1 MHVTIL
7 HPHPIHSKDVL
18 FTALALL
25 GIEVDIVFAAR
36 FSILRTA
43 SEQPVGSSY
52 RSFFLSEGSFESL
65 PQVRTAMRAVK
76 VFEECCPDVVIICG
90 YSYLPTWTVLAWA
103 KACRKPVVLWFQSNV
118 FDHPRL
124 RVKEA
129 IKSVFVRACDV
140 AHVYGKSNREYLERL
155 GVKHSAIFE
164 KKATMDCEM
173 FLAKRASFHKG
184 FRRFVYVGRFAQ
196 EKNLPRL
203 LEAFCILRDT
213 EHAELVLVGH
223 GPEEAALR
231 SKVRVLNLDDSI
243 TFAGAKTQVEVS
255 QALAECDCLVLP
267 SLSEPWG
274 LVANEALCTG
284 IPIIVSD
291 RCGCAADLV
300 TQDTGWL
307 VEAEDTQK
315 LAEAMAAVC
324 RLPIQ
329 HLEKMGEAAVKMV
342 CDYSPEACAHRIIG
356 NLEDILQSKG
366 TAR

>member
-1 MHVTIL
+1 
-7 HPHPIHSKDVL
+7 
-18 FTALALL
+18 
-25 GIEVDIVFAAR
+25 
-36 FSILRTA
+36 
-43 SEQPVGSSY
+43 
-52 RSFFLSEGSFESL
+52 
-65 PQVRTAMRAVK
+65 
-76 VFEECCPDVVIICG
+76 
-90 YSYLPTWTVLAWA
+90 
-103 KACRKPVVLWFQSNV
+103 
-118 FDHPRL
+118 
-124 RVKEA
+124 
-129 IKSVFVRACDV
+129 
-140 AHVYGKSNREYLERL
+140 
-155 GVKHSAIFE
+155 
-164 KKATMDCEM
+164 
-173 FLAKRASFHKG
+173 
-184 FRRFVYVGRFAQ
+184 
-196 EKNLPRL
+196 
-203 LEAFCILRDT
+203 
-213 EHAELVLVGH
+213 
-223 GPEEAALR
+223 
-231 SKVRVLNLDDSI
+231 LNLDDSI

-329 HLEKMGEAAVKMV
+329 HLEKMGEAAVKMA